1 MKPTVRVLYRLFL
14 FFAVPATLASLTAN
28 AAEPGAASAGNT
40 NDLRAVTATS
50 ADIREGRRV
59 AETTC
64 GRCHGASGIS
74 AVKGVP
80 HVAGQRPAYLYN
92 KMRAYQ
98 TGARGDPAM
107 EAAVK
112 YLSDDALV
120 NVAAYYASLD
130 PPRPRA
136 SGKTPLPAP
145 PDPVAAGKAAAASCG
160 GCHGEN
166 GVSKTP
172 GMPSLIG
179 FDPKYFVVAVKSYA
193 DGHRKDDTM
202 KAMAASLKDADLR
215 NVALF
220 YALQKPQRAQTPNP
234 GDQAAGKK
242 AAADCAGCHGEA
254 GVSTNPANP
263 SLAGQDAAYLLT
275 ALKAYKSGARTE
287 GTMKNAVAALDE
299 RTMKDLAAF
308 YAAQQPQAP
317 KVVKPLSTAAW
328 AQRCDRCHG
337 VDGNSTDVRIP
348 ALAAQRADYLDK
360 VLRDYRGGKRKDS
373 VMDAM
378 TNTLSDA
385 DIDGLAAYYSRKEAR
400 ALVFVPAPC
409 K

>member
-1 MKPTVRVLYRLFL
+1 MKPTVRVIYRLFV
-14 FFAVPATLASLTAN
+14 FFAVSTTLASLTAG
-28 AAEPGAASAGNT
+28 AAEPGAAAAGNA
-40 NDLRAVTATS
+40 NDLRAVTATP
-50 ADIREGRRV
+50 ADIAEGRKV
-59 AETTC
+59 AQSC
-64 GRCHGASGIS
+64 ARCHGAYGIS

-80 HVAGQRPAYLYN
+80 HVAGQRAAYLYN
-92 KMRAYQ
+92 KLRAYQ
-98 TGARGDPAM
+98 TGGRHDPAM

-130 PPRPRA
+130 PARPRA
-136 SGKTPLPAP
+136 SGKTPPPAP

-160 GCHGEN
+160 GCHGED
-166 GVSKTP
+166 GVSKIP
-172 GMPSLIG
+172 GTPSLVG
-179 FDPKYFVVAVKSYA
+179 LDPKYFVVAVKGYA

-202 KAMAASLKDADLR
+202 KAMAASLSDADLR

-234 GDQAAGKK
+234 GDQSAGKK
-242 AAADCAGCHGEA
+242 VSADCAGCHGET

-263 SLAGQDAAYLLT
+263 SLAGQDAAYLLA

-299 RTMKDLAAF
+299 TAMKDLAAF

-317 KVVKPLSTAAW
+317 KVVKPLSSAAW

-360 VLRDYRGGKRKDS
+360 VLRDYRAGKRKDS

-378 TNTLSDA
+378 TNTLTDA
-385 DIDGLAAYYSRKEAR
+385 DIDGLAAYYSRQRAR